1 MALAAQLGRQMATL
15 SGEGAMSGAARV
27 EHSLLH
33 AALAEAERRGARW
46 IGPEHL
52 LVAAA
57 AALPL
62 RAPSGDALRAAVD
75 ALLGPTPVL
84 PGAGDGPPLAIMTTN
99 AAGRALQRAHAAA
112 VTRGRATAGPADV
125 LAALTDGSE
134 DPQVAREVLR
144 TIGVDPERM
153 RAALG
158 DG

>member
-1 MALAAQLGRQMATL
+1 MATAT
-15 SGEGAMSGAARV
+15 GERAMSGAARV

-33 AALAEAERRGARW
+33 AALAEAERRGAHW
-46 IGPEHL
+46 IAPEHL

-62 RAPSGDALRAAVD
+62 RAPSADALRAAVD

-99 AAGRALQRAHAAA
+99 AAARALRRAHAAA
-112 VTRGRATAGPADV
+112 ATRGRATAGPADV
-125 LAALTDGSE
+125 LAALIDGGE
-134 DPQVAREVLR
+134 DPQPAREVLR
-144 TIGVDPERM
+144 SVGVDPERM
-153 RAALG
+153 RAALI